1 MTGDFVSAV
10 GGFLRRRFPVPSL
23 RVPSFLRSPARRFP
37 IGLCLSVLF
46 FLCTAAAGNA
56 LDMRPLPN
64 VTSSTSPV
72 VRYGMVEHPPLFFRD
87 AQGTYQGFFVDLLR
101 YVAEREG
108 WRLEFTEAPGDHLVE
123 MLQAGELD
131 LLSMAPTPRLERL
144 FDFSTVQHHATWYT
158 FFTRPG
164 VQMLT
169 YADLNGRSVAI
180 QRGFY
185 AVSELRYLTEQLGLR
200 CTILE
205 TSGMEE
211 AFNLLLRGEADV
223 CAAEQLTA
231 LSFARRHDLRRSPVV
246 FAPSRIYFGTT
257 KGQNAAIL
265 RTLDVYLRELL
276 DSPTSPYYRWQ
287 RQWFYDEE
295 LTFFPQ
301 WALIAFLCS
310 AVFLVLLAAGV
321 VLLGRKERALRKA
334 GERTARHLAYEKVL
348 SDCARLFLTPGEGEE
363 VLSRVCERLCDL
375 SEVKWVA
382 VYRNQRYTAEGYTAQ
397 LVAETGLS
405 LATPHISRIRRML
418 LREVPR
424 EWVAALAE
432 GRPWQEDAVA
442 LQERRE
448 LFPVNTGN
456 DSLLLLPLH
465 EGKRW
470 WGTMVF
476 AGARERLWNA
486 EVTGILETVTNMA
499 GTSLSRQRAE
509 EKLLRLAAT
518 DGLTGLANRRAFFGA
533 LEREIARSARHGSP
547 LSLAI
552 LDVDRFK
559 EVNDRYG
566 HDAGDEVL
574 RELARLLLRG
584 IRKEDFLGR
593 IGGEEF
599 GVLLPET
606 MGDLAFAAAER
617 LRRLVG
623 QHAFPVDSGRERHTL
638 HLTVSIGVAPFL
650 GKGDSARH
658 FYRRADGVL
667 YGAKTSGRN
676 GVHVWTSPEEPGETG
691 KRQEIFRAEESKE

>member
-23 RVPSFLRSPARRFP
+23 WVLSFLRSLARRFP
-37 IGLCLSVLF
+37 VGFCLSVSF
-46 FLCTAAAGNA
+46 FLWTAAGNA
-56 LDMRPLPN
+56 LDMRPSPN
-64 VTSSTSPV
+64 VTSSASPV

-108 WRLEFTEAPGDHLVE
+108 WRLEFTEAPGERLVE

-144 FDFSTVQHHATWYT
+144 FDFNTVQHHATWYT

-205 TSGMEE
+205 TFSMEE
-211 AFNLLLRGEADV
+211 AFDLLLRGEADV

-231 LSFARRHDLRRSPVV
+231 LSFARRHNLRRSPVV

-257 KGQNAAIL
+257 KGRNAAIL
-265 RTLDVYLRELL
+265 RALDAHLRELL
-276 DSPTSPYYRWQ
+276 DSLTSPYYRWQ
-287 RQWFYDEE
+287 RKWFYDEE

-310 AVFLVLLAAGV
+310 AVFLVLLGAGV

-334 GERTARHLAYEKVL
+334 GERTVRHLAYEKVL

-375 SEVKWVA
+375 SEVSWVA
-382 VYRNQRYTAEGYTAQ
+382 VYRNQRHAEEGYVAQ

-405 LATPHISRIRRML
+405 LATPHVAQIERML
-418 LREVPR
+418 FREVPR

-432 GRPWQEDAVA
+432 GRPWQEDAGA
-442 LQERRE
+442 LQEWRE

-465 EGKRW
+465 EGKHW

-476 AGARERLWNA
+476 AGARKRLWNA
-486 EVTGILETVTNMA
+486 EVTGILETVTNIA
-499 GTSLSRQRAE
+499 GTYLSRRRAE

-518 DGLTGLANRRAFFGA
+518 DGLTGLSNRRAFFGA
-533 LEREIARSARHGSP
+533 LEREIARSTRHGSP

-552 LDVDRFK
+552 LDVDHFK

-566 HDAGDEVL
+566 HDVGDEVL
-574 RELARLLLRG
+574 RGLARLLLRG
-584 IRKEDFLGR
+584 VRKEDFLGR

-599 GVLLPET
+599 GVLLPEAV
-606 MGDLAFAAAER
+606 DELAFSVAER
-617 LRRLVG
+617 LRGLVE
-623 QHAFPVDSGRERHTL
+623 QHPFSVASGRERHTL

-650 GKGDSARH
+650 GKGDSACH

-667 YGAKTSGRN
+667 YNAKASGRN
-676 GVHVWTSPEEPGETG
+676 RVYVWTFPEEPG
-691 KRQEIFRAEESKE
+691 RARRNGEVHGDFPG